1 MGALYDSIS
10 FQTNLQEPG
19 HTQNRP
25 GSTEPSSQSE
35 AFPCTVHSPQT
46 LGGGGENGG

>member
-35 AFPCTVHSPQT
+35 ASPCTVPSPQK
-46 LGGGGENGG
+46 LPGHAGGGV